1 MDTKKLRQK
10 ILDLAIHGKLVPQD
24 PNDEPASV
32 LLERIRAEK
41 ERLIAEGKI
50 KRSKKSA
57 TSDTSHY
64 ENVPFELPEGWCW
77 TTIGEVS
84 SSILYGVS
92 ESAKETGAYKLLR
105 ITDIQD
111 NKVNW
116 DSVPHTDFDKE
127 KALNYLLQDGDIL
140 FARTGAT
147 VGKSYLVS
155 GLTEESIYASYL
167 IRVQTSQLIF
177 PEYIKRF
184 FESGYY
190 WEQIT
195 LSSVGIGQPNVNGT
209 TLANLNVPIPPYKE
223 QLRIVEE
230 TNRWLA
236 IADILDENT
245 GHVCKAI
252 ESAKAKILDLAIH
265 GKLVPQEPN
274 DEPASVLLK
283 RVNPKAVAS
292 CDNPHYAEPYELPD
306 GWTWCKLIDICTFL
320 SRGKSP
326 KYSET
331 DTTYP
336 VFAQKCNLKGGGISL
351 EKAQFLEPTTL
362 KRWPDVYHLQTGD
375 VLVNSTGT
383 GTVGR
388 TRLFN
393 ESCLGDFPFVVPDSH
408 VSVIRT
414 HGEIVSEYIFALM
427 SSSWIQTYLEDN
439 LAGSTNQKELYIGV
453 LQNVDV
459 PLPPV
464 MEQTRIADKIES
476 LYQQLDNIANHIE

>member
-292 CDNPHYAEPYELPD
+292 CDNPHYENVPFVIPSNWLWVKLGDITNYGKCSTCSVDDIRNDSWILELE
-306 GWTWCKLIDICTFL
+306 DIE
-320 SRGKSP
+320 K
-326 KYSET
+326 
-331 DTTYP
+331 DT
-336 VFAQKCNLKGGGISL
+336 G
-351 EKAQFLEPTTL
+351 
-362 KRWPDVYHLQTGD
+362 R
-375 VLVNSTGT
+375 VLVQYTKAEREIKGVRHSFS
-383 GTVGR
+383 VGNVLYSKLR
-388 TRLFN
+388 
-393 ESCLGDFPFVVPDSH
+393 
-408 VSVIRT
+408 
-414 HGEIVSEYIFALM
+414 
-427 SSSWIQTYLEDN
+427 TYLN
-439 LAGSTNQKELYIGV
+439 KVLLAKNDGFCTTEIIPIECTDVIYPQYLCYVLRSQYFLDYTAQCGYGVKMPRLSTNDARKAMI
-453 LQNVDV
+453 
-459 PLPPV
+459 PLPP
-464 MEQTRIADKIES
+464 
-476 LYQQLDNIANHIE
+476 

>member
-57 TSDTSHY
+57 TSYTSHY

-292 CDNPHYAEPYELPD
+292 CDNPHYENVPFVIPSNWLWVKLGDITNYGKCSTCSVDDIRNDSWILELE
-306 GWTWCKLIDICTFL
+306 DIE
-320 SRGKSP
+320 K
-326 KYSET
+326 
-331 DTTYP
+331 DT
-336 VFAQKCNLKGGGISL
+336 G
-351 EKAQFLEPTTL
+351 
-362 KRWPDVYHLQTGD
+362 R
-375 VLVNSTGT
+375 VLVQYTKAEREIKGVRHSFS
-383 GTVGR
+383 VGNVLYSKLR
-388 TRLFN
+388 
-393 ESCLGDFPFVVPDSH
+393 
-408 VSVIRT
+408 
-414 HGEIVSEYIFALM
+414 
-427 SSSWIQTYLEDN
+427 TYLN
-439 LAGSTNQKELYIGV
+439 KVLLAKNDGFCTTEIIPIECTDVIYPQYLCYVLRSQYFLDYTAQCGYGVKMPRLSTNDARKAMI
-453 LQNVDV
+453 
-459 PLPPV
+459 PLPPLP
-464 MEQTRIADKIES
+464 EQFKIIEKVEAITQGVESIARA
-476 LYQQLDNIANHIE
+476 L

>member
-265 GKLVPQEPN
+265 GKLVPQDPN

-292 CDNPHYAEPYELPD
+292 CDNPHYENVPN
-306 GWTWCKLIDICTFL
+306 GWIMLKGKYLFESMKSTKPTEEFFKYIDIDSIDNRIGIVTAPKVL
-320 SRGKSP
+320 PSQNAPSRASRYTCK
-326 KYSET
+326 
-331 DTTYP
+331 
-336 VFAQKCNLKGGGISL
+336 
-351 EKAQFLEPTTL
+351 
-362 KRWPDVYHLQTGD
+362 GD
-375 VLVNSTGT
+375 VLFSMVRPYLRNIAIVPENNCIASTG
-383 GTVGR
+383 
-388 TRLFN
+388 F
-393 ESCLGDFPFVVPDSH
+393 FVCHP
-408 VSVIRT
+408 I
-414 HGEIVSEYIFALM
+414 
-427 SSSWIQTYLEDN
+427 
-439 LAGSTNQKELYIGV
+439 
-453 LQNVDV
+453 
-459 PLPPV
+459 PV
-464 MEQTRIADKIES
+464 MTAEFCYFLMKSSYIVDGLNQFMKGDNSPSINNANITDWIYPIPPLEEQNRIVKKIKK
-476 LYQQLDNIANHIE
+476 LYGTIDCIAEALL

>member
-1 MDTKKLRQK
+1 M
-10 ILDLAIHGKLVPQD
+10 
-24 PNDEPASV
+24 
-32 LLERIRAEK
+32 
-41 ERLIAEGKI
+41 
-50 KRSKKSA
+50 
-57 TSDTSHY
+57 
-64 ENVPFELPEGWCW
+64 PEGWCW

-292 CDNPHYAEPYELPD
+292 CDNPHYENVPFVIPSNWLWVKLGDITNYGKCSTCSVDDIRNDSWILELE
-306 GWTWCKLIDICTFL
+306 DIE
-320 SRGKSP
+320 K
-326 KYSET
+326 
-331 DTTYP
+331 DT
-336 VFAQKCNLKGGGISL
+336 G
-351 EKAQFLEPTTL
+351 
-362 KRWPDVYHLQTGD
+362 R
-375 VLVNSTGT
+375 VLVQYTKAEREIKGVRHSFS
-383 GTVGR
+383 VGNVLYSKLR
-388 TRLFN
+388 
-393 ESCLGDFPFVVPDSH
+393 
-408 VSVIRT
+408 
-414 HGEIVSEYIFALM
+414 
-427 SSSWIQTYLEDN
+427 TYLN
-439 LAGSTNQKELYIGV
+439 KVLLAKNDGFCTTEIIPIECTDVIYPQYLCYVLRSQYFLDYTAQCGYGVKMPRLSTNDARKAMI
-453 LQNVDV
+453 
-459 PLPPV
+459 PLPPLP
-464 MEQTRIADKIES
+464 EQFKIIEKVEAITQGVESIARA
-476 LYQQLDNIANHIE
+476 L

>member
-1 MDTKKLRQK
+1 MLADICIIPITDGTHQTPKYTTREEGIPFLSSKDVTKRIIDWSSIKYITRDLHDVLYSRIAPQKFDILLAKNGTTGVAAMVEDDRVFDIYVTLAVIRPAMPYIHPNYLLHIINSHFCKSQFNSHLTGIGLPNLHLTDINKTYIPLPPYNEQCRIVEKLENLLSVVDNIENCNSDIRESIQSAK
-10 ILDLAIHGKLVPQD
+10 SKVLDLAIHGKLVPQD
-24 PNDEPASV
+24 ANDEPAS
-32 LLERIRAEK
+32 
-41 ERLIAEGKI
+41 
-50 KRSKKSA
+50 
-57 TSDTSHY
+57 D
-64 ENVPFELPEGWCW
+64 
-77 TTIGEVS
+77 
-84 SSILYGVS
+84 
-92 ESAKETGAYKLLR
+92 LLR
-105 ITDIQD
+105 
-111 NKVNW
+111 
-116 DSVPHTDFDKE
+116 
-127 KALNYLLQDGDIL
+127 
-140 FARTGAT
+140 
-147 VGKSYLVS
+147 
-155 GLTEESIYASYL
+155 
-167 IRVQTSQLIF
+167 
-177 PEYIKRF
+177 
-184 FESGYY
+184 
-190 WEQIT
+190 
-195 LSSVGIGQPNVNGT
+195 
-209 TLANLNVPIPPYKE
+209 
-223 QLRIVEE
+223 RI
-230 TNRWLA
+230 
-236 IADILDENT
+236 
-245 GHVCKAI
+245 
-252 ESAKAKILDLAIH
+252 
-265 GKLVPQEPN
+265 
-274 DEPASVLLK
+274 
-283 RVNPKAVAS
+283 NPKAVAS

-336 VFAQKCNLKGGGISL
+336 VFAQKCNLKEGGISL